1 MEHLDSEKE
10 QLEQVKSWLREN
22 GLSIVLGIVLG
33 LGGVYGWRG
42 WQAHK
47 ITVSEG
53 YSARITTVEQHIA
66 AEKYDQAVLEAE
78 SLIGDAGASLYADMS
93 RLLLARAYAGQGEL
107 DKAAKPLADLVAD
120 QQSVLNTVARLRLA
134 RIYLAQSRLD
144 EAGQIIPEKIEGA
157 YAQAFA
163 ELKGDLA
170 VARGEYASARSAYQ
184 DAVSM
189 AGSDIENQFLQ
200 MKLQDIPVTE

>member
-1 MEHLDSEKE
+1 MEHLGSEKE
-10 QLEQVKSWLREN
+10 QLEQIKSWLREN

-42 WQAHK
+42 WQSHK
-47 ITVSEG
+47 VTVSEG
-53 YSARITTVEQHIA
+53 YSARITTIEQQIE
-66 AEKYDQAVLEAE
+66 AEKYDKAAVEAE
-78 SLIGDAGASLYADMS
+78 SLIGDAGSSLYADMS

-107 DKAAKPLADLVAD
+107 EKAAKPLADLVAD

-144 EAGQIIPEKIEGA
+144 EAGRLIPDKIDGA

-163 ELKGDLA
+163 ELKGDLQ

-189 AGSDIENQFLQ
+189 AGSDAENQFLR
-200 MKLQDIPVTE
+200 MKLQDLPATE

>member
-10 QLEQVKSWLREN
+10 QLEQIKGWLREN

-42 WQAHK
+42 WQSHK
-47 ITVSEG
+47 VNVSEG
-53 YSARITTVEQHIA
+53 YSARITSVEQHIA

-78 SLIGDAGASLYADMS
+78 SLMGDAGASLYADMS
-93 RLLLARAYAGQGEL
+93 RLL
-107 DKAAKPLADLVAD
+107 D

-134 RIYLAQSRLD
+134 RIYLAQSKLD
-144 EAGQIIPEKIEGA
+144 EASQLIPEKIEGA

-163 ELKGDLA
+163 ELKGDLE
-170 VARGEYASARSAYQ
+170 VARGEFASARSAYQ

-189 AGSDIENQFLQ
+189 AGSDAENQFLQ